1 MAECERNSVTLHA
14 ISITDCSVS
23 MKKFATILKP
33 LMPVLAAAYG
43 LGIIYLTALPMAD
56 GDESLGSQVLCWIIT
71 LGAIA
76 LTFFIVKRVEPKV
89 FLEARQFSM
98 KWPIFPVVAGLLLMV
113 PLWLVVQGYLVYGF
127 TSLINTVRLE
137 PIAFTPDE
145 IREDLLASVHAVLL
159 APVLEELCY
168 RQLAISPFR
177 RRGAQIAV
185 CMVMA
190 VLFGI
195 LHVRNFF
202 GSFLAATLFGLV
214 FIWSRNIWYAVLL
227 HAGSNLTA
235 TLVGVYCVFGLG
247 EGQMSKIPVIFMP
260 DAKFSIACVVLA
272 IAGLFLLK
280 RKLPQKSG
288 T

>member
-1 MAECERNSVTLHA
+1 MQA
-14 ISITDCSVS
+14 ISITDCLVS
-23 MKKFATILKP
+23 MKKLATILKP

-89 FLEARQFSM
+89 FPEARQFSM
-98 KWPIFPVVAGLLLMV
+98 KWPIFPVVAGLLLMA
-113 PLWLVVQGYLVYGF
+113 PLWLVVQEYLVYGF

-137 PIAFTPDE
+137 PIAFTPNE

-190 VLFGI
+190 LLFGI

-214 FIWSRNIWYAVLL
+214 FVWSRNIWYAVLL

-247 EGQMSKIPVIFMP
+247 EVQMSKIPVIFMP

-272 IAGLFLLK
+272 IAGFYLLK
-280 RKLPQKSG
+280 RKHSQKSG

>member
-1 MAECERNSVTLHA
+1 MQA

-23 MKKFATILKP
+23 MKKLATILKP

-89 FLEARQFSM
+89 FPEARQFSM
-98 KWPIFPVVAGLLLMV
+98 KWPIFPVVAGLLLMA
-113 PLWLVVQGYLVYGF
+113 PLWSVVQEYLVYGF

-190 VLFGI
+190 LLFGI

-214 FIWSRNIWYAVLL
+214 FVWSRNIWYAVLL

-235 TLVGVYCVFGLG
+235 TLFGVYCVFGLG

-260 DAKFSIACVVLA
+260 DAKFTIACVVLA

>member
-1 MAECERNSVTLHA
+1 MQA

-23 MKKFATILKP
+23 MKKLATILKP

-89 FLEARQFSM
+89 FPEARQFSM
-98 KWPIFPVVAGLLLMV
+98 KWPIFPVVAGLLLMA
-113 PLWLVVQGYLVYGF
+113 PLWSVVQEYLVYGF

-195 LHVRNFF
+195 LHGRNFF

-247 EGQMSKIPVIFMP
+247 EFQMSKIPVIFIP
-260 DAKFSIACVVLA
+260 DAKFAVASVVLA

-280 RKLPQKSG
+280 RKQSQKSC

>member
-1 MAECERNSVTLHA
+1 MQA

-89 FLEARQFSM
+89 FPEARQFSM
-98 KWPIFPVVAGLLLMV
+98 KWPIFPIVAGLLLMA
-113 PLWLVVQGYLVYGF
+113 PLWLIVQGYLVYGF
-127 TSLINTVRLE
+127 TSFINTVRLE

-214 FIWSRNIWYAVLL
+214 FVWSRNIWYAVLL

-247 EGQMSKIPVIFMP
+247 EVQMSKIPVIFMP
-260 DAKFSIACVVLA
+260 DAKFTIACVVLA

>member
-1 MAECERNSVTLHA
+1 MQA

-23 MKKFATILKP
+23 MKKLATILKP

-71 LGAIA
+71 LGAIV
-76 LTFFIVKRVEPKV
+76 LTLFIVRRVEPKV
-89 FLEARQFSM
+89 FPEARQFSM
-98 KWPIFPVVAGLLLMV
+98 KWPIFPVAAGLLLMA
-113 PLWLVVQGYLVYGF
+113 PLWLVVQEYLVYGF
-127 TSLINTVRLE
+127 SSLMNTVQLE
-137 PIAFTPDE
+137 PVAYTQDE
-145 IREDLLASVHAVLL
+145 LREDLLAGVHAVLL

-185 CMVMA
+185 CLVMA

-235 TLVGVYCVFGLG
+235 TLVGAYCMFGLG
-247 EGQMSKIPVIFMP
+247 EVQMSKIPVIFMP
-260 DAKFSIACVVLA
+260 DAQFTIACVVLA

-280 RKLPQKSG
+280 RKQPQKSG
-288 T
+288 TLNTESLT

>member
-1 MAECERNSVTLHA
+1 MQA

-23 MKKFATILKP
+23 MKKLATILKP

-89 FLEARQFSM
+89 FPEARQFSM
-98 KWPIFPVVAGLLLMV
+98 KWPIFPVVAGLLLMA

-247 EGQMSKIPVIFMP
+247 EVQMSKIPVIFMP
-260 DAKFSIACVVLA
+260 DAKSTIACVVLA

>member
-1 MAECERNSVTLHA
+1 MQA

-23 MKKFATILKP
+23 MKKLATILKP

-89 FLEARQFSM
+89 FPEARQFSM
-98 KWPIFPVVAGLLLMV
+98 KWPIFPVVAGLLLMA
-113 PLWLVVQGYLVYGF
+113 PLWSVVQGYLVYGF

-190 VLFGI
+190 LLFGI

-214 FIWSRNIWYAVLL
+214 FVWSRNIWYAVLL

-247 EGQMSKIPVIFMP
+247 EVQMSKIPVIFMP
-260 DAKFSIACVVLA
+260 DAKFTIASVVLA

-280 RKLPQKSG
+280 RKHSQKSG

>member
-1 MAECERNSVTLHA
+1 
-14 ISITDCSVS
+14 
-23 MKKFATILKP
+23 MKKLATILKP

-76 LTFFIVKRVEPKV
+76 LTFFIVKWVEPKV
-89 FLEARQFSM
+89 FPEARQFSM
-98 KWPIFPVVAGLLLMV
+98 KWPIFPVVAGLLLMA
-113 PLWLVVQGYLVYGF
+113 PLWSVVQEYLVYGF

-190 VLFGI
+190 LLFGI

-214 FIWSRNIWYAVLL
+214 FVWSRNIWYAVLL

-235 TLVGVYCVFGLG
+235 TLVGVYCLFGLG
-247 EGQMSKIPVIFMP
+247 EVQMSEIPVIFMP

-280 RKLPQKSG
+280 RKHSQKSG

>member
-1 MAECERNSVTLHA
+1 MQA

-23 MKKFATILKP
+23 MKKLATILKP

-89 FLEARQFSM
+89 FPEARQFSM
-98 KWPIFPVVAGLLLMV
+98 KWPIFPVVAGLLLMA
-113 PLWLVVQGYLVYGF
+113 PLWSVVQEYLVYGF

-190 VLFGI
+190 LLFGI

-247 EGQMSKIPVIFMP
+247 EFQMSKIPVIFMP

>member
-1 MAECERNSVTLHA
+1 MQA

-23 MKKFATILKP
+23 MKKLATILKP

-89 FLEARQFSM
+89 FPEARQFSM
-98 KWPIFPVVAGLLLMV
+98 KWPIFPVVAGLLLMA
-113 PLWLVVQGYLVYGF
+113 PLWSVVQEYLVYGF

-190 VLFGI
+190 LLFGI

-214 FIWSRNIWYAVLL
+214 FVWSRNIWYAVLL

-247 EGQMSKIPVIFMP
+247 EVQMSKIPVIFMP
-260 DAKFSIACVVLA
+260 DAKFTIACVVLA

>member
-1 MAECERNSVTLHA
+1 MQA

-23 MKKFATILKP
+23 MKKLATILKP

-89 FLEARQFSM
+89 FPEARQFSM
-98 KWPIFPVVAGLLLMV
+98 KWPIFPVVAGLLLMA

-127 TSLINTVRLE
+127 TSLIDTVRLE

-190 VLFGI
+190 LLFGI

-202 GSFLAATLFGLV
+202 GSFLAAMLFGLV
-214 FIWSRNIWYAVLL
+214 FVWSRNIWYAVLL

-247 EGQMSKIPVIFMP
+247 EFQMSKIPVIFIP
-260 DAKFSIACVVLA
+260 DAKFAVASVVLA

>member
-1 MAECERNSVTLHA
+1 MHA

-89 FLEARQFSM
+89 FPEARQFSM
-98 KWPIFPVVAGLLLMV
+98 KWPIFPVVAGLLLMA
-113 PLWLVVQGYLVYGF
+113 PLWSVVQGYLVYGF

-235 TLVGVYCVFGLG
+235 TLFGVYCVFGLG
-247 EGQMSKIPVIFMP
+247 EVQMSKIPVIFMP

-280 RKLPQKSG
+280 RKQPQKSG
-288 T
+288 N

>member
-1 MAECERNSVTLHA
+1 
-14 ISITDCSVS
+14 
-23 MKKFATILKP
+23 MKKIATILKP
-33 LMPVLAAAYG
+33 LMPFLAAAYG
-43 LGIIYLTALPMAD
+43 FGLIYLTALPTAD
-56 GDESLGSQVLCWIIT
+56 GDGSLWSQVLSWIIT

-76 LTFFIVKRVEPKV
+76 LTFFIVSWVEPKV
-89 FLEARQFSM
+89 FPEAKQFSM
-98 KWPIFPVVAGLLLMV
+98 KWPISPIVIGLLLV
-113 PLWLVVQGYLVYGF
+113 SPLWLVVQEYLIYVF
-127 TSLINTVRLE
+127 TSLMTTVQLE
-137 PIAFTPDE
+137 PITYTPDE

-227 HAGSNLTA
+227 HAGSNLAA
-235 TLVGVYCVFGLG
+235 TLFAVCFVLGFG
-247 EGQMSKIPVIFMP
+247 EMQISEIPVIFIP
-260 DAKFSIACVVLA
+260 DVKIILASVVLA
-272 IAGLFLLK
+272 IVGVFLL
-280 RKLPQKSG
+280 RPRRHEI
-288 T
+288 

>member
-1 MAECERNSVTLHA
+1 MQA

-23 MKKFATILKP
+23 MKKLATILKP

-89 FLEARQFSM
+89 FPEARQFSM
-98 KWPIFPVVAGLLLMV
+98 KWPIFPVVAGLLLMA
-113 PLWLVVQGYLVYGF
+113 PLWLVVQEYLVYGF

-190 VLFGI
+190 LLFGI

-214 FIWSRNIWYAVLL
+214 FVWSRNIWYAVLL

-247 EGQMSKIPVIFMP
+247 EVQMSKIPVIFMP
-260 DAKFSIACVVLA
+260 DAKFTIASVVLA

-280 RKLPQKSG
+280 RKHSQKSG

>member
-1 MAECERNSVTLHA
+1 MQT

-23 MKKFATILKP
+23 MKKLATILKP

-89 FLEARQFSM
+89 FPEARQFSM
-98 KWPIFPVVAGLLLMV
+98 KWPIFPVVVGLLLMA
-113 PLWLVVQGYLVYGF
+113 PLWSVVEEYLVYGF

-137 PIAFTPDE
+137 PIAFTPDV

-190 VLFGI
+190 LLFGI
-195 LHVRNFF
+195 FHVRNFF

-214 FIWSRNIWYAVLL
+214 FVWSRNIWYAVLL

-247 EGQMSKIPVIFMP
+247 EVQMSKIPVIFMP

-272 IAGLFLLK
+272 IAGLFLFK

>member
-1 MAECERNSVTLHA
+1 MQA

-89 FLEARQFSM
+89 FPEARQFSM
-98 KWPIFPVVAGLLLMV
+98 KWPIFPVVAGLLLMA
-113 PLWLVVQGYLVYGF
+113 PLWLVVKEYIVYGF
-127 TSLINTVRLE
+127 TSLIDSVRLE

-235 TLVGVYCVFGLG
+235 TLVGVYCLFGLG
-247 EGQMSKIPVIFMP
+247 DVQMSKIPVIFMP

>member
-1 MAECERNSVTLHA
+1 MQA

-23 MKKFATILKP
+23 MKKLATILKP

-89 FLEARQFSM
+89 FPEARQFSM
-98 KWPIFPVVAGLLLMV
+98 KWPIFPVVAGLLLMA

-214 FIWSRNIWYAVLL
+214 FVWSRNIWYAVLL

-247 EGQMSKIPVIFMP
+247 EFQMSKIPVIFMP
-260 DAKFSIACVVLA
+260 DAKFTIACVVLA

>member
-1 MAECERNSVTLHA
+1 MQA

-23 MKKFATILKP
+23 MKKLATILKP

-43 LGIIYLTALPMAD
+43 LGIIYLTALPLAD

-89 FLEARQFSM
+89 FPEARQFSM
-98 KWPIFPVVAGLLLMV
+98 KWPIFPVVAGLLLMA

-190 VLFGI
+190 LLFGI

-214 FIWSRNIWYAVLL
+214 FVWSRNIWYAVLL

-247 EGQMSKIPVIFMP
+247 EFQMSKIPVIFMP

-280 RKLPQKSG
+280 RKQSQKLG

>member
-1 MAECERNSVTLHA
+1 
-14 ISITDCSVS
+14 
-23 MKKFATILKP
+23 MKKLATILKP

-89 FLEARQFSM
+89 FPEARQFSM
-98 KWPIFPVVAGLLLMV
+98 KWPIFPVVAGLLLMA
-113 PLWLVVQGYLVYGF
+113 PLWSVVQGYLVYGF

-195 LHVRNFF
+195 PHVRNFF
-202 GSFLAATLFGLV
+202 GSFLAAMLFGLV

-247 EGQMSKIPVIFMP
+247 EVQMSKIPVIFMP

-280 RKLPQKSG
+280 RKQSQKSG

>member
-1 MAECERNSVTLHA
+1 MQA

-23 MKKFATILKP
+23 MKKLATILKP

-89 FLEARQFSM
+89 FPEARQFSM
-98 KWPIFPVVAGLLLMV
+98 KWPIFPIVAGLLLMA
-113 PLWLVVQGYLVYGF
+113 PLWLVVQEYLVYGF

-190 VLFGI
+190 LLFGI

-214 FIWSRNIWYAVLL
+214 FVWSRNIWYAVLL

-247 EGQMSKIPVIFMP
+247 EVQMSKIPVIFMP
-260 DAKFSIACVVLA
+260 DAKFSVASVVLA

-280 RKLPQKSG
+280 RKQPQKSG

>member
-1 MAECERNSVTLHA
+1 MQA

-23 MKKFATILKP
+23 MKKLATILKP

-89 FLEARQFSM
+89 FPEARQFSM
-98 KWPIFPVVAGLLLMV
+98 KWPIFPVVAGLLLMA
-113 PLWLVVQGYLVYGF
+113 PLWLVVKEYIVYGF
-127 TSLINTVRLE
+127 TSLIDTVRLE

-214 FIWSRNIWYAVLL
+214 FVWSRNIWYAVLL

-247 EGQMSKIPVIFMP
+247 EFQMSKIPVIFMP
-260 DAKFSIACVVLA
+260 DAKFTIASVVLA
-272 IAGLFLLK
+272 IAGLFLFK
-280 RKLPQKSG
+280 RKQSQKSG
-288 T
+288 TLNTESLT